1 MTLIDDGR
9 LAVMT
14 AVLLASTLHV
24 SAAAAQSLGDI
35 ARAEAERRKQVT
47 SGRSFTNDDLSA
59 EVRAE
64 GQAVPQQQ
72 QQQQQPAVATAA
84 PKPGTGGIQGQEDSA
99 AGVVNQSGTEARP
112 KRDEQYW
119 RARAKEIRDRQAK
132 LQADIAATEQQVQAL
147 DAGPQTPL
155 AARERQLAATALERL
170 RTDARLADQAMAQL
184 KTMAAATK
192 IPPGWI
198 Q

>member
-1 MTLIDDGR
+1 MCVTPIDGGR
-9 LAVMT
+9 LVVAV
-14 AVLLASTLHV
+14 AALLVTIDV
-24 SAAAAQSLGDI
+24 RAAAAQSLGDI
-35 ARAEAERRKQVT
+35 ARAEAERRKQAT
-47 SGRSFTNDDLSA
+47 SGRSYTNDDLSA
-59 EVRAE
+59 EARAE
-64 GQAVPQQQ
+64 GQAVPQQ
-72 QQQQQPAVATAA
+72 PAATAATAA
-84 PKPGTGGIQGQEDSA
+84 PKPGSAGGVQVQEDSS

-132 LQADIAATEQQVQAL
+132 LQADLADAEQRLQAL

-155 AARERQLAATALERL
+155 AARERQLTATALERL
-170 RTDARLADQAMAQL
+170 RADARLADQAMTQL

-192 IPPGWI
+192 IPLEWI

>member
-9 LAVMT
+9 LVVTA

-24 SAAAAQSLGDI
+24 NAAAAQSLGDI

-59 EVRAE
+59 EARAE
-64 GQAVPQQQ
+64 GQAVPQE
-72 QQQQQPAVATAA
+72 PAATAATAA
-84 PKPGTGGIQGQEDSA
+84 PKPGSTD
-99 AGVVNQSGTEARP
+99 GVQVQDGSSVGVGNQSGTEARP

-119 RARAKEIRDRQAK
+119 RARAKDTRGRQAK
-132 LQADIAATEQQVQAL
+132 LQADIAATEQRLEAL

-155 AARERQLAATALERL
+155 TARERQLAATALERL
-170 RTDARLADQAMAQL
+170 RADARLADQAMTQL

-192 IPPGWI
+192 IPLGWI

>member
-1 MTLIDDGR
+1 MCVMLIDDGR
-9 LAVMT
+9 LVAT
-14 AVLLASTLHV
+14 AAVLLASTLHV

-59 EVRAE
+59 EARAE
-64 GQAVPQQQ
+64 GQAVPQQ
-72 QQQQQPAVATAA
+72 PAPVSTPAA
-84 PKPGTGGIQGQEDSA
+84 PKSDSTGGVQVQEDSA

-132 LQADIAATEQQVQAL
+132 LQADIADAEQRLEAL

-155 AARERQLAATALERL
+155 TARERQLTATALERL
-170 RTDARLADQAMAQL
+170 RADARLADQAMTQL

-192 IPPGWI
+192 IPLGWI